1 MNRLISTLGAGALL
15 MSTALA
21 LAQAE
26 GEPIRSADEAPL
38 GGFEGCTMAPPKDGC
53 DARITCTG
61 VGNIFANTAR
71 DVQLA
76 TREATSK
83 ARSQLA
89 TFYSSK
95 QRAKEAIANASKSTQ
110 GPTNTDGSSTG
121 STESERL
128 MVSIDETSAE
138 EVLRGVQVLG
148 RQVDGGQRTV
158 TVKVGVSCRS
168 QAAAARS
175 QAGVRQPAA
184 AAAAPQSGGGQ
195 PAPAAAPTQ
204 GQRIPPMEL
213 RSFEQK
219 RKNADEF

>member
-1 MNRLISTLGAGALL
+1 MKTLNSALVLAALL
-15 MSTALA
+15 MSTQLVH
-21 LAQAE
+21 AQAE
-26 GEPIRSADEAPL
+26 GEPIRSADEVPL
-38 GGFEGCTMAPPKDGC
+38 GGFEGCIMAPPKDSC
-53 DARITCTG
+53 DARIKCTG
-61 VGNIFANTAR
+61 VGNIFANSAR

-76 TREATSK
+76 TREATNK

-89 TFYSSK
+89 MFYSSK
-95 QRAKEAIANASKSTQ
+95 QRAKEAIANVSKST
-110 GPTNTDGSSTG
+110 GSTNADGSSIG

-128 MVSIDETSAE
+128 MASIDETTAE

-148 RQVDGGQRTV
+148 RQVDADQRTV

-175 QAGVRQPAA
+175 QAGARQPAGA
-184 AAAAPQSGGGQ
+184 AAAAPSGAGQS
-195 PAPAAAPTQ
+195 APIAAGPQ

-219 RKNADEF
+219 RKNADDF